1 MDRLAQTEGLLATL
15 IAFPT
20 ISSDSNLDL
29 INWAANHL
37 DGLGARLDVQS
48 SPDGS
53 KANLFATFGPEGD
66 GGLILSGHSDV
77 VPVADQDWTSD
88 PFAMV
93 ARDDRLFG
101 RGTCD
106 MKGFIACVLALVP
119 EMSRWPLARPLH
131 VALTYDEETGCLGAK
146 TLAAD
151 LHKRDLRPAM
161 AIIGE
166 PTCMQVID
174 GHKGCYE
181 YTTHITGLE
190 GHGSAPDL
198 GVNAAVIAARYAMRL
213 MELEGELRRRAPAD
227 SPYEPPWSTI
237 NIGKIAGG
245 VAHNVIPG
253 LAEVEWDLRPVNTED
268 ADFVLDQID
277 RYAEGLLPAMRA
289 IDPSATILR
298 ETIGETIGLS
308 RATRNEAARIAT
320 ALTGANGTGTV
331 PFGTEAGL
339 YQQLGIDCVVC
350 GPGSIEQAHK
360 PDEFIA
366 RDQLAACLNMLEGL
380 KPYLC

>member
-268 ADFVLDQID
+268 ADFVLDQVD

-366 RDQLAACLNMLEGL
+366 RDQLAACLTMLEGL